1 MHSKISIGTANFQK
15 NYGFYNNSGIRDYEL
30 RKIVSS
36 LNRKKIK
43 DIDTAI
49 SYKNV
54 DNLLGRSKI
63 KNLKIYSKLPKLPKN
78 CKNIKKWVNNQV
90 RKSKNK
96 LNIKKFEGFYFHN
109 PSDLLLKQGAEL
121 YKNLERLKKNGIV
134 NKIGIS
140 VYEFSMYEKINKN
153 FKMDMIQIPL
163 NILDRRIN
171 LKKISKIV
179 KKQKV
184 EIHVRSIFLQGIL
197 LKEKNQIPSYFR
209 KWNKILSKWNKWCLE
224 NKLSK
229 LQACINF
236 VFNNKIADKI
246 IIGIK
251 NLKEFEE
258 IIKCVEK
265 KSKKYPKN
273 IFSKDLGLIDPRR
286 WPNAQKN

>member
-1 MHSKISIGTANFQK
+1 MNDQ
-15 NYGFYNNSGIRDYEL
+15 
-30 RKIVSS
+30 VS
-36 LNRKKIK
+36 
-43 DIDTAI
+43 
-49 SYKNV
+49 
-54 DNLLGRSKI
+54 
-63 KNLKIYSKLPKLPKN
+63 
-78 CKNIKKWVNNQV
+78 
-90 RKSKNK
+90 KSKNK

-121 YKNLERLKKNGIV
+121 YENLERLKKKGIV

-140 VYEFSMYEKINKN
+140 VYEFSMYEKINKD
-153 FKMDMIQIPL
+153 FKMDMVQIPL

-171 LKKISKIV
+171 LKKISKIA

-197 LKEKNQIPSYFR
+197 LKEKNQIPSYFS

-229 LQACINF
+229 LQACVNF
-236 VFNNKIADKI
+236 VFDNKIADKI

-251 NLKEFEE
+251 NIKEFEE
-258 IIKCVEK
+258 IIKCIEK

-273 IFSKDLGLIDPRR
+273 LFSKDLGLIDPRR